1 MVCAF
6 SFLRNIFTPRK
17 KTETPLAPPPDYVQV
32 CSTSQPDISEKS
44 PHCEESPFLN
54 PNLHFTATDIESHLS
69 SKDARFAA
77 AVVELML
84 PRLKLGVW
92 QEPVGWGHYSFT
104 LDKVQTLLKGDKNLI
119 PRRRILDVTR
129 MHVNVIKQLGGII

>member
-1 MVCAF
+1 M
-6 SFLRNIFTPRK
+6 
-17 KTETPLAPPPDYVQV
+17 
-32 CSTSQPDISEKS
+32 
-44 PHCEESPFLN
+44 N
-54 PNLHFTATDIESHLS
+54 PNLHFTANDIESHLA

-104 LDKVQTLLKGDKNLI
+104 LDKV
-119 PRRRILDVTR
+119 
-129 MHVNVIKQLGGII
+129 

>member
-1 MVCAF
+1 MVCVF
-6 SFLRNIFTPRK
+6 SFLRSIFGSRK
-17 KTETPLAPPPDYVQV
+17 KPAAGLPPPPEYGQI
-32 CSTSQPDISEKS
+32 CPQEFPEKSARISQPSY
-44 PHCEESPFLN
+44 LN
-54 PNLHFTATDIESHLS
+54 PNLQFTAQDLEAYLS

-104 LDKVQTLLKGDKNLI
+104 LDKVQTLVKGDRNLI
-119 PRRRILDVTR
+119 PRRRMLDVIR
-129 MHVNVIKQLGGII
+129 MLVNVIKQLVGII